1 MNNYLLREKITML
14 NKELEKIHSEIFIKI
29 GEKISQKRK
38 KKRRKVRG
46 ISKKLNI
53 STEFL
58 DFIEKGNFLK
68 IPEHV
73 PRLGFVKSYAKYLE
87 VDISSELSQIDSI
100 KLNSVKDKSKKFSF
114 DKGLKKFI
122 FFFLFFTFFIII
134 LLFFK

>member
-1 MNNYLLREKITML
+1 MNSYLLREEITML
-14 NKELEKIHSEIFIKI
+14 NNELDKTHAQVFIKI
-29 GEKISQKRK
+29 GEKIAEKRK
-38 KKRRKVRG
+38 KKRRKVQG

-53 STEFL
+53 RTDFL

-68 IPEHV
+68 IPKHV

-100 KLNSVKDKSKKFSF
+100 KPVGVKNKRKKFSF

-122 FFFLFFTFFIII
+122 FFFLFFSFFMII

>member
-1 MNNYLLREKITML
+1 ML
-14 NKELEKIHSEIFIKI
+14 NNELDQTHSDIFIKI
-29 GEKISQKRK
+29 GEKIAQKRK
-38 KKRRKVRG
+38 KKRRKVQG

-53 STEFL
+53 SIDFL

-122 FFFLFFTFFIII
+122 FFFLFFTFFMII

>member
-1 MNNYLLREKITML
+1 MNNYLLREEITML
-14 NKELEKIHSEIFIKI
+14 DNELDKTHSEIFIKI
-29 GEKISQKRK
+29 GQKIAQKRM
-38 KKRRKVRG
+38 KKRRKVQG

-87 VDISSELSQIDSI
+87 VDISSELSQIGLI
-100 KLNSVKDKSKKFSF
+100 KPGIVKNKRKKFPF

-122 FFFLFFTFFIII
+122 LFFLFFTFFMTI

>member
-1 MNNYLLREKITML
+1 MNNYLLREEITML
-14 NKELEKIHSEIFIKI
+14 NNELDKTHAEVFIKI
-29 GEKISQKRK
+29 GVKIAEKRK
-38 KKRRKVRG
+38 KKRRKVQG

-53 STEFL
+53 RTDFL

-68 IPEHV
+68 IPKHV

-87 VDISSELSQIDSI
+87 VDISSELSQIGLINHGGI
-100 KLNSVKDKSKKFSF
+100 KKKRKKFSF

-122 FFFLFFTFFIII
+122 FFFLFFSFFMII

>member
-73 PRLGFVKSYAKYLE
+73 PRLGFVKSYAKYLG

-122 FFFLFFTFFIII
+122 FFFLFFTFFMII

>member
-1 MNNYLLREKITML
+1 MNNCLLREKITVL
-14 NKELEKIHSEIFIKI
+14 NKELEEIHSEIFIKI

-73 PRLGFVKSYAKYLE
+73 PRLGFVKSYAKYLG

>member
-1 MNNYLLREKITML
+1 ML
-14 NKELEKIHSEIFIKI
+14 DNELDKTHSEIFIKI
-29 GEKISQKRK
+29 GQKIAQKRK
-38 KKRRKVRG
+38 KKRRKVQG

-100 KLNSVKDKSKKFSF
+100 KPASGKNKKGEFSF
-114 DKGLKKFI
+114 DKGLKKFM
-122 FFFLFFTFFIII
+122 FFFLFFTFFITI

>member
-1 MNNYLLREKITML
+1 ML
-14 NKELEKIHSEIFIKI
+14 NNELDQTHSDIFIKI
-29 GEKISQKRK
+29 GEKIAQKRK
-38 KKRRKVRG
+38 KKRRKVQG

-53 STEFL
+53 SIDFL

-87 VDISSELSQIDSI
+87 VDISNELSQIGTIRSSVI
-100 KLNSVKDKSKKFSF
+100 KDERKKFSF

-122 FFFLFFTFFIII
+122 FFFLFFTFFMII
-134 LLFFK
+134 LLFFKWKKSFSNYQ

>member
-1 MNNYLLREKITML
+1 MNNYLLREKITVL
-14 NKELEKIHSEIFIKI
+14 NKELEEIHSEIFIKI

-38 KKRRKVRG
+38 KKRRKVKG

-122 FFFLFFTFFIII
+122 FFFLFFTFFMII